1 MGFFLGK
8 DAIFKKV
15 KELLISEFKIDA
27 ESIRLEKRLDEDLD
41 LDSLDLVDLVIA
53 LKDHIGEKVD
63 PSLFKGVRTIQD
75 AVDLLQPL
83 WKVTDPCQKI
93 GG

>member
-8 DAIFKKV
+8 DTIFEKV
-15 KELLISEFKIDA
+15 KELLISEFKIEP

-41 LDSLDLVDLVIA
+41 MDSLDAVDLVVS
-53 LKDHIGEKVD
+53 LKEHIGEKID
-63 PSLFKGVRTIQD
+63 PALFKGARTVQD
-75 AVDLLQPL
+75 VVDLLLPL
-83 WKVTDPCQKI
+83 WKASDPCQKI